1 MKFWKK
7 LPYGW
12 KVCMAFILFFIS
24 TLSFAYFRGKHT
36 VPNLGMESLEP
47 NPEIV
52 QSWEGKPR
60 IVYFWA
66 NWCSVCKV
74 YKPVLDANL
83 SLIPKDTLFFSIRE
97 ADEGEE
103 AGRSKLESE
112 SDLYI
117 ADYNLLKE
125 WEVGAYPTTVFVSGN
140 GKILFSDTGIISPI
154 GFFLRSFFIKFF

>member
-83 SLIPKDTLFFSIRE
+83 SLIPKDTLFFRFVRQTKERRLSIQIRI
-97 ADEGEE
+97 GV
-103 AGRSKLESE
+103 GS
-112 SDLYI
+112 LYCGLQP
-117 ADYNLLKE
+117 AE
-125 WEVGAYPTTVFVSGN
+125 RMGSRCVSHDCFCLW
-140 GKILFSDTGIISPI
+140 KRKD
-154 GFFLRSFFIKFF
+154 FIF